1 MGRTLALDLGEK
13 RTGAAVTDN
22 LGITA
27 QPVGFNERTGY
38 KSDLAWVRK
47 LMENYTIERIVIGYP
62 LNMDG
67 SAGEKAK
74 ACESIAHKF
83 ANDLNLKVVL
93 FDERMTSIEA
103 EKILIETGTS
113 RKKRK
118 KKIDQ
123 VSAQLILTGWLSTG
137 GSGGI
142 VIK

>member
-1 MGRTLALDLGEK
+1 
-13 RTGAAVTDN
+13 
-22 LGITA
+22 
-27 QPVGFNERTGY
+27 
-38 KSDLAWVRK
+38 
-47 LMENYTIERIVIGYP
+47 
-62 LNMDG
+62 
-67 SAGEKAK
+67 
-74 ACESIAHKF
+74 
-83 ANDLNLKVVL
+83 
-93 FDERMTSIEA
+93 MTSIEA